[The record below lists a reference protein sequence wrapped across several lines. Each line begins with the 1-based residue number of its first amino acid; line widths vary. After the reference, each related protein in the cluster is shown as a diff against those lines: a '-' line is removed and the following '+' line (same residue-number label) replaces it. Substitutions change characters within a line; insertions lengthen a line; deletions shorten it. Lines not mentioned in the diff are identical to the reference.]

1 MKTLALDG
9 ALGPQRMAVT
19 IIVSVTACHPC
30 ILVFSSGAVIKDSD
44 ESNLEKEGSLLAYSS
59 KLEAVMEDKR
69 RQQELEA
76 LDES

>member
-1 MKTLALDG
+1 M
-9 ALGPQRMAVT
+9 
-19 IIVSVTACHPC
+19 
-30 ILVFSSGAVIKDSD
+30 IKDSD
-44 ESNLEKEGSLLAYSS
+44 ESNLEKEGFLLAYGS